1 MVGSLERL
9 DKEVS
14 RNIDLIEKVLVYYS
28 ESADDLSQ
36 GRAALDS
43 CEASDEGQAALERLM
58 FDFVE
63 DVQPNFIT
71 VALDQLAN
79 EARYQDLLS
88 PKFQQDFGTYAGR
101 LQ

>member
-36 GRAALDS
+36 GRAALDR

-88 PKFQQDFGTYAGR
+88 PKFQQDFGIYAGR